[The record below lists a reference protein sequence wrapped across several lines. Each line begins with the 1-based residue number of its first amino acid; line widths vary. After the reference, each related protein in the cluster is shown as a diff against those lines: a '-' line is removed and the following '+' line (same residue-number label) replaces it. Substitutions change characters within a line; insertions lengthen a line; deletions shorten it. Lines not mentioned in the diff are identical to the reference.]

1 MKKLLFLLFFI
12 PCISFATERL
22 YMPIYH
28 HIDIVDKY
36 IIHEETKTNY
46 VKELDYQGV
55 KISVKDNTITLSSD
69 TFTLD
74 IKKTIKKSVVVPV
87 EIK

>member
-1 MKKLLFLLFFI
+1 MTVLLLFMVM
-12 PCISFATERL
+12 PCFAQNKVIKEYIR
-22 YMPIYH
+22 YNY
-28 HIDIVDKY
+28 IDVVKT